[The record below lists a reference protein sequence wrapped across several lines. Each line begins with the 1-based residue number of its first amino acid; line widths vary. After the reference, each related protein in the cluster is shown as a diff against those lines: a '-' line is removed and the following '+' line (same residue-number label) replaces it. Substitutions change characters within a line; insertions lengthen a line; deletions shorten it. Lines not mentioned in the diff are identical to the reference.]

1 MRAIHIIALTT
12 FRESVRQPL
21 FFILAGVA
29 AALLLVYPFI
39 PYFTFGEDIKM
50 VKDNGMATITVCG
63 LLLALFSASR
73 CVAEEID
80 GKTAMTVLAK
90 PVNRRQFILGKF
102 FGLVAAVLLVFI
114 ILGLFFG
121 ATIFYKAG
129 YDARESRGDSAE
141 AGERWQHVWDAQPGM
156 VLAFFQVVILT
167 AISVAVST
175 RLPMLVNIVLCLAIA
190 VLGHL
195 MPLVVQAS
203 QGAFELVEFMAYLF
217 ATVLPALEIF
227 NVGPAIALGQPVPWA
242 GYVLWGFLYCVV
254 YTTAAILLAFIL
266 FEDRDLA

>member
-1 MRAIHIIALTT
+1 MRSIYVIALTT
-12 FRESVRQPL
+12 FKESVRQPL
-21 FFILAGVA
+21 FYILAGVS

-90 PVNRRQFILGKF
+90 PVTRRQFILGKF
-102 FGLVAAVLLVFI
+102 LGLLAVVLLVFV
-114 ILGLFFG
+114 ILGLVFG
-121 ATIFYKAG
+121 ATLFYKAG
-129 YDARESRGDSAE
+129 YDARETRGEYPPA
-141 AGERWQHVWDAQPGM
+141 AERWQHVWDAQPGLT
-156 VLAFFQVVILT
+156 LAFLQVVILT

-195 MPLVVQAS
+195 MPLVVTAAAGS
-203 QGAFELVEFMAYLF
+203 FELVEFMATLF
-217 ATVLPALEIF
+217 ALVLPALENF
-227 NVGPAIALGQPVPWA
+227 NAGPAIALGQSVPWG
-242 GYVLWGFLYCVV
+242 GYVFWAFCYCAV
-254 YTTAAILLAFIL
+254 YTTAALLLAFIL